1 MYKQQETKNALKDW
15 EKIKSMSKSVKDK
28 FKYFLVDILDNP
40 RNRNTVGS
48 PEQLKHTKVEMWSR
62 ELTKKDRIV
71 YGIEPGAKYNMPEE
85 PEIVVFYQYLGHYQD
100 K

>member
-1 MYKQQETKNALKDW
+1 MYKQKETKDALNDW

-28 FKYFLVDILDNP
+28 FKYFIVDILENP
-40 RNRNTVGS
+40 RNKNTVGS
-48 PEQLKHTKVEMWSR
+48 PEQLKHTEKEVWSR

-71 YGIEPGAKYNMPEE
+71 YGIEPGANYNMPEE